1 MNDVLQE
8 RERCAK
14 LIENLMRRN
23 TTSLL
28 WQEKLRE
35 VLKKIRNPKSTGTS
49 GGPLTEQLDLPFD
62 N

>member
-1 MNDVLQE
+1 MTPVEQE

-14 LIENLMRRN
+14 LIENLIRRN
-23 TTSLL
+23 PTNQLWNDKLKELL
-28 WQEKLRE
+28 RR
-35 VLKKIRNPKSTGTS
+35 VRNPKSTGPT